1 MNNVDQ
7 PQYRE
12 LGLRHRVRLIA
23 ALVVLS
29 ALAVICAVGI
39 GVTLHGRSET
49 LDSLEHWQAR
59 QDEPSADGV
68 PVRATGLDSPVVRI
82 RRLEAELDAVPGRLL
97 AMGVVFVLSTLLSIL
112 GYRALRASPRG
123 P

>member
-7 PQYRE
+7 PKTRE

-29 ALAVICAVGI
+29 GLAAICALGI

-49 LDSLEHWQAR
+49 LDSLAHWQAR
-59 QDEPSADGV
+59 QDESSADGV
-68 PVRATGLDSPVVRI
+68 PVRPTGLDSPVVRI

-97 AMGVVFVLSTLLSIL
+97 AMGVVFVLATLLVVL
-112 GYRALRASPRG
+112 GYRALRASRRG